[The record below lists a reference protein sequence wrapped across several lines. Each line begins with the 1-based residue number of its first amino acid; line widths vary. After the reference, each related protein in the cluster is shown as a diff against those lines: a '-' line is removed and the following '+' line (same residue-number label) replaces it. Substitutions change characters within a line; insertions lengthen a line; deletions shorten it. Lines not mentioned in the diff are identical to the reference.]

1 VFRGTAYLNLDVKG
15 RLAIPAK
22 QRERLLGAGDSNLIL
37 TVDRAR
43 CLLLFPVST
52 WEAIER
58 DFADLPAFDD
68 AARSVLRLY
77 VGHAEEVEM
86 DAQGR
91 ILLPQHLREFAD
103 LEKRVALVG
112 QGLKFEIWNEQR
124 WKDKTLED
132 LENPNISEM
141 AMTSSSLGKL
151 KF

>member
-1 VFRGTAYLNLDVKG
+1 MFRGTAYLNLDVKG

-22 QRERLLGAGDSNLIL
+22 QRERLLGVGDSNLII

-52 WEAIER
+52 WETIER